1 MFASTV
7 QTTIRRPIDEVF
19 AFVADARNRPQW
31 DDTVISEELTSPD
44 PIGVGSTVRTR
55 LRSMGRENTYTW
67 VVTEHVAPSRM
78 TIESVTG
85 PLPTTLSFV
94 VSGDER
100 ATRVAFTV
108 TGRPAGAMRLLQP
121 LLARSTQRN
130 LDRNFDRLRHLLEQ
144 GTLAPSARG

>member
-1 MFASTV
+1 MFAATV
-7 QTTIRRPIDEVF
+7 ETLIHKPIKEVF

-55 LRSMGRENTYTW
+55 LRSIGREYTYTW
-67 VVTEHVAPSRM
+67 VVTEHAAPYRM
-78 TIESVTG
+78 SIESVTG

-94 VSGDER
+94 ISGDER
-100 ATRVAFTV
+100 AVSVKFTV
-108 TGRPAGAMRLLQP
+108 TGRPTGAMRLLQP

-130 LDRNFDRLRHLLEQ
+130 LDRNFDRLRQLLEN
-144 GTLAPSARG
+144 GAIAPAAS